1 MAYISSREIGNVAL
15 RPARLE
21 VGHYD
26 SPAVQPPTSFETVT
40 TWELGNSV
48 TISYLCSRR
57 YKTKESISTH
67 YFGHRKLLKFSVLV
81 YDEKHT
87 QYLRL

>member
-26 SPAVQPPTSFETVT
+26 SLSDKITGLHTFSTE
-40 TWELGNSV
+40 
-48 TISYLCSRR
+48 SYMQMRSA
-57 YKTKESISTH
+57 
-67 YFGHRKLLKFSVLV
+67 FDGH
-81 YDEKHT
+81 
-87 QYLRL
+87 

>member
-26 SPAVQPPTSFETVT
+26 NILGIYDTPAPATSELANAQSAYTRSSIYYSCSMYGSIFFIYVEPT
-40 TWELGNSV
+40 
-48 TISYLCSRR
+48 
-57 YKTKESISTH
+57 
-67 YFGHRKLLKFSVLV
+67 
-81 YDEKHT
+81 
-87 QYLRL
+87 